1 MRTIAIANQKG
12 GCGKTT
18 TAVNL
23 AAAFAEQGHRTLL
36 IDLDP
41 QGHSTIGFG
50 CDPNEVSMT
59 IQDALVNDHIGIDS
73 VVTGTKVERLDLAP
87 SNVLLSGSELDLACI
102 AAREFVLRKKLAKIE
117 DKYDF
122 CVIDCAPSLGLLTL
136 NALIA
141 CSGVIVP
148 VQAHYYATEGLKQ
161 FFETV
166 NIIEDRFSPCCVEI
180 LGVLLTLVEG
190 TTLLSRH
197 ILEQMRELFGDLVF
211 DVVIHK
217 SVKLAEAPSA
227 GESILTY
234 APESRSAA
242 EYRTLANKVI
252 SGYSLPEHAEASAQQ
267 IESTAKQVKSTT
279 KRVKSP
285 AKQVKFHAKRVESP
299 AKQVKSPAKQVK
311 STAKRVKSPAKRVKS
326 AAKQVKSLAERV
338 KSAVKQVKSLAKQV
352 EFPVEQIEVSTEQ
365 VEAPADQLE
374 ALAQEI
380 FHNRASIGG
389 DRQ

>member
-50 CDPNEVSMT
+50 CEPNEVSMT
-59 IQDALVNDHIGIDS
+59 IHDALVNDHIGIDS
-73 VVTGTKVERLDLAP
+73 VVTCTKVERLDLAP
-87 SNVLLSGSELDLACI
+87 SNVLLSGAELDLACV
-102 AAREFVLRKKLAKIE
+102 AAREFVLSKKLAKIE

-122 CVIDCAPSLGLLTL
+122 CVIDCAPSLGMLTL

-141 CSGVIVP
+141 CTGVIVP
-148 VQAHYYATEGLKQ
+148 VQAHYYAAEGLRQ
-161 FFETV
+161 FFETA

-180 LGVLLTLVEG
+180 LGVLLTLVES

-211 DVVIHK
+211 DAVIHK

-242 EYRTLANKVI
+242 EYRALAKEVI
-252 SGYSLPEHAEASAQQ
+252 NGRSLPEQAEASAQQ
-267 IESTAKQVKSTT
+267 IEA
-279 KRVKSP
+279 P
-285 AKQVKFHAKRVESP
+285 
-299 AKQVKSPAKQVK
+299 
-311 STAKRVKSPAKRVKS
+311 AKRVKSPA
-326 AAKQVKSLAERV
+326 
-338 KSAVKQVKSLAKQV
+338 
-352 EFPVEQIEVSTEQ
+352 EQIEVSTEQ

-374 ALAQEI
+374 AIAEELFRKRI
-380 FHNRASIGG
+380 LIGEG
-389 DRQ
+389 RQ